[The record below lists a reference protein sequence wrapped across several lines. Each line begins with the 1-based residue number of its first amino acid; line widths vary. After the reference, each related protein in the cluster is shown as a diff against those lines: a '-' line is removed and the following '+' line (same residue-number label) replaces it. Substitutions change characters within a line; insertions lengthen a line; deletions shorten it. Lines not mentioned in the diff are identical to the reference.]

1 MTPKPISVLIVDD
14 SPIQQKLFSHLCKMD
29 SSLQVIG
36 VVCDGAEALA
46 FIGNQRPDVI
56 LMDIMMPVMNGF
68 EATRRIMETDPIPI
82 IICSAS
88 TKPGEVDKTFLA
100 LEAGAVA
107 FIAKPAGPGHPQF
120 QSDVANL
127 IQTLKDMAEIKLTK
141 RSRREPAEGAVEPVW
156 AGARLLSNHP
166 PWLIAIGASTGGPVA
181 LQTILKNLPKDYPVP
196 LMIVQ
201 HITAGFMRG
210 LADWLENT
218 TGFPVQIA
226 STGMKM
232 APGHAYLAPD
242 DFHMGINGEGA
253 ILLSS
258 APPEHGLRPAV
269 SFLFRSVT
277 AVCGSSVVGIL
288 LTGMGKDGA
297 EDLKRMKDRGALTI
311 AQNWESSVIHGMPG
325 EAIRLG
331 GASQVLPPEAI
342 SQLLASLVTQ
352 P

>member
-36 VVCDGAEALA
+36 VVGDGAEALT

-127 IQTLKDMAEIKLTK
+127 IQTLKDMAEVKLTK
-141 RSRREPAEGAVEPVW
+141 RSRRKPAEGAVEPVW
-156 AGARLLSNHP
+156 GGARFLSNRP

-210 LADWLENT
+210 LADWLEST

-242 DFHMGINGEGA
+242 GFHMGINGEGA

-258 APPEHGLRPAV
+258 ALPENGLRPAV

-277 AVCGSSVVGIL
+277 EVCGSSAVGIL

-311 AQNWESSVIHGMPG
+311 AQDWESSVIHGMPG

-331 GASQVLPPEAI
+331 GAREVLPPEAI
-342 SQLLASLVTQ
+342 AQLLASLVTQ